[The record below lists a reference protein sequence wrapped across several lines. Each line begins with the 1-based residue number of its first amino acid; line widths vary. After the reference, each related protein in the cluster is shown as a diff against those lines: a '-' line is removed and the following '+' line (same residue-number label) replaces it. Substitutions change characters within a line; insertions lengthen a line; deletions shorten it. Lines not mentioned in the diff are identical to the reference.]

1 MITQYKDKRP
11 DIDRATYIAP
21 SADVV
26 GDVTVGSETTI
37 WFNATVRGDMAPI
50 TIGNGSNIQDNAVI
64 HVNSGM
70 PTHIGSQVTVGH
82 GAIVHAC
89 TIGDYVLVGM
99 GSIILDEAI
108 IGDESLVAAGALVT
122 PRKQFPPRSLIVGS
136 PAKAIRTLTDE
147 EVAQIREN
155 ALHYHQ
161 LGRDYR

>member
-1 MITQYKDKRP
+1 MITQYREKRP
-11 DIDRATYIAP
+11 DLERATFIAS
-21 SADVV
+21 SADIV
-26 GDVTVGSETTI
+26 GDVIVGSGTTI

-50 TIGNGSNIQDNAVI
+50 TIGDGSNIQDNAVI

-70 PTHIGSQVTVGH
+70 PTHIGNQVTVGH
-82 GAIVHAC
+82 GSIVHAC

-99 GSIILDEAI
+99 GSIILDEAV
-108 IGDESLVAAGALVT
+108 IGEESLVAAGALVT

-147 EVAQIREN
+147 EVEQIREN
-155 ALHYHQ
+155 ARHYQQ